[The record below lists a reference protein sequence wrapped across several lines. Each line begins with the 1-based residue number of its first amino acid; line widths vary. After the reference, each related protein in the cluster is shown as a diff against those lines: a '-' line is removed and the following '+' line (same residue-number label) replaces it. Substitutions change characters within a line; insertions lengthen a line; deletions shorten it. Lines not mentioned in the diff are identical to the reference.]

1 MEHNVIEPAFGF
13 RVEYDG
19 RLVVLSGDTAYC
31 DNLIRNAQGVDLL
44 IHEVMAIPSG
54 TDIESPSVARMMEAH
69 TSPQQVGDI
78 CSQVRP
84 KMLVYSHIH
93 KAMGAIDDEIVRGT
107 REAYDGEFLVG
118 QDLDSFEIGNTVKK
132 IN

>member
-1 MEHNVIEPAFGF
+1 
-13 RVEYDG
+13 VEYDG

-44 IHEVMAIPSG
+44 IHEVMAIPNG

-84 KMLVYSHIH
+84 KMLVSHIH
-93 KAMGAIDDEIVRGT
+93 NAMGAIDDEIVRGT
-107 REAYDGEFLVG
+107 RETYDGEFLVG
-118 QDLDSFEIGNTVKK
+118 QDLDSFEIGKTVKK